1 MIKLFWNTHNQKK
14 PDTKDKEIV
23 EKLDRDYVW
32 GIYHKKNS
40 NLWIY
45 EILNKIKYNII
56 ENETSIEKNDILVIV
71 DSSLEEKNELYTKLK
86 LICSK
91 VFLFHL
97 GDESGVFDLSQ
108 IYKNCNYVWR
118 TFCSNQ
124 YFENSH
130 VKCIPIGYKSGVLNK
145 QKKNRKYKWAFIGTP
160 HKSSRHDLLFQFSD
174 IKPFFCHKTEKFD
187 EKIIS
192 ADEMSEVLSLTEF
205 MPCPNGFVHPETYR
219 LYEALECECIPVVE
233 NAYQYY
239 DRLFPH
245 NPFIKVNKWA
255 EAKPTIKGW
264 NNDQIEK
271 KKEECKIW
279 WSDHKVKLQN
289 SIKDKIIS

>member
-118 TFCSNQ
+118 TFCSNK

>member
-1 MIKLFWNTHNQKK
+1 MCG
-14 PDTKDKEIV
+14 
-23 EKLDRDYVW
+23 
-32 GIYHKKNS
+32 GIYHKQNS

-45 EILNKIKYNII
+45 EILSKIKYDII
-56 ENETSIEKNDILVIV
+56 ENEANIERDDILIIV
-71 DSSLEEKNELYTKLK
+71 DSSIEEKKELYTKLK

-91 VFLFHL
+91 IFLFHL
-97 GDESGVFDLSQ
+97 GDESGIYDLSE
-108 IYKNCNYVWR
+108 IYNNCNYVWR
-118 TFCSNQ
+118 TFCSQ
-124 YFENSH
+124 KYFKNSY
-130 VKCIPIGYKSGVLNK
+130 VKCIPIGYKSGVLDR
-145 QKKNRKYKWAFIGTP
+145 KKTNRKYKWAFIGTP

-187 EKIIS
+187 QKIIS
-192 ADEMSEVLSLTEF
+192 VDEMSEALSQTEF

-219 LYEALECECIPVVE
+219 LYEALECECIPIVE

-255 EAKPTIKGW
+255 DAKPIIRAWDK
-264 NNDQIEK
+264 DQINK

-279 WSDHKVKLQN
+279 WKNYKDKLQN
-289 SIKDKIIS
+289 SINDKIIL

>member
-14 PDTKDKEIV
+14 SDTKDKKIV

-56 ENETSIEKNDILVIV
+56 ESETNIEKDDILVIV
-71 DSSLEEKNELYTKLK
+71 DSSLEEKDGLYTKLK

-91 VFLFHL
+91 IFLFHL
-97 GDESGVFDLSQ
+97 GDESGAYDLSK

-118 TFCSNQ
+118 TFCSNK
-124 YFENSH
+124 YFENNH
-130 VKCIPIGYKSGVLNK
+130 VKCIPIGYKSGVLDK
-145 QKKNRKYKWAFIGTP
+145 QKNNRKYKWAFVGTP

-174 IKPFFCHKTEKFD
+174 IKPFFCHKTDKFD

-192 ADEMSEVLSLTEF
+192 VDEMSEALSLTEF
-205 MPCPNGFVHPETYR
+205 IPCPNGFVHPETYR
-219 LYEALECECIPVVE
+219 LYEALECKCIPIVE

-255 EAKPTIKGW
+255 DAKPIIKGW
-264 NNDQIEK
+264 DKDQISK

-279 WSDHKVKLQN
+279 WSDYKNKLQN
-289 SIKDKIIS
+289 SIKDKII